1 MNNEVLQGVGPRLAA
16 AREAKGMATAEV
28 AAKLRLGVRQ
38 IEALEADAYEQL
50 PGEVFVRGFIRNY
63 AKLLDLDPDA
73 LLPSQDVVVSDQL
86 TVPSTNLRFQPSPIQ
101 RWLFLPVGSAI
112 LFFALVAL
120 LYAWL
125 SSGEQAE
132 VEPAA
137 HDMVAA
143 PQDSQ
148 IVAPQPVVLDQ
159 AQAEPAA
166 ASPEAATEAG
176 ETQPAVAPAA
186 AAPAPGAVASPAPT
200 ATSLPPASKPSVID
214 AAKPVLPPLP
224 GVSVKPAPEAAK
236 PSVPVPAKAPVA
248 AVATKPSTTV
258 IPAPATAPAS
268 KPAAIEPAKPV
279 AQAANAPLAKP
290 SAGRTLVFQPVE
302 DSWVQVVDAKGQRFS
317 KLLRAGS
324 TETVEGTPPFRL
336 VVGNAATM
344 KLSHN
349 GKLVDLKPFIGEKVA
364 RLKLGDEGASKLNP
378 PASKPADGQA
388 Q

>member
-38 IEALEADAYEQL
+38 IEALEADAYDQL

-63 AKLLDLDPDA
+63 AKLLDLDPEA
-73 LLPSQDVVVSDQL
+73 LLPTQDVVVSDQL

-101 RWLFLPVGSAI
+101 RWLLLPVGSAI

-159 AQAEPAA
+159 DQAESAA
-166 ASPEAATEAG
+166 ASPEAAIEAG
-176 ETQPAVAPAA
+176 QPVAQASSAPAA
-186 AAPAPGAVASPAPT
+186 AAPATPAAANP
-200 ATSLPPASKPSVID
+200 PPASKPSVID

-224 GVSVKPAPEAAK
+224 GVPVKPAAEAAK
-236 PSVPVPAKAPVA
+236 PPVPAPAKPSVAVVASKPATVA
-248 AVATKPSTTV
+248 A
-258 IPAPATAPAS
+258 PAPAAPAS
-268 KPAAIEPAKPV
+268 KPATLDPAKSIAAAATVPV
-279 AQAANAPLAKP
+279 AAKP
-290 SAGRTLVFQPVE
+290 STSRTLVFQPVE

-336 VVGNAATM
+336 VVGNAATT

-349 GKLVDLKPFIGEKVA
+349 GKPVDLKPFIGEKVA
-364 RLKLGDEGASKLNP
+364 RLKLGEEGASRLNP
-378 PASKPADGQA
+378 PVPKPADGQA